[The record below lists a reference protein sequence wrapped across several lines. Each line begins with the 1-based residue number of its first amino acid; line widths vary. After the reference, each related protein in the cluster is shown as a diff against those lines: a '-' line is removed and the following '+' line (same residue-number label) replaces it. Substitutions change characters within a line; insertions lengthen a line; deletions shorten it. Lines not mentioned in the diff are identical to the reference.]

1 MSNLFLVLENQL
13 FPEKYF
19 RQFKNFH
26 FFMKEDLDSMKRFKF
41 HKNRLLFII
50 KTMRKF
56 QKNMGEKGYK
66 LTYKKL
72 NPSNELPQI
81 KLEDDLLEVINKKRV
96 SEVALFEIED
106 KTIENKVLK
115 TLKKLK
121 VKINIHPSPM
131 FLSSRKEFKDYLEE
145 VNSPFMANYYIRQ
158 RKRLNILL
166 DANGKPIGGKWSFD
180 TENRK
185 KIPSHI
191 RFPSNNWIYQADKN
205 HQKEKKLIDT
215 LFPKHPGTMENY
227 WLPPDHKDAVKVLDN
242 FIKYKID
249 NFGAFQDSIT
259 TRDDFVFH
267 SLLSPYM
274 NLGLITP
281 GEIIDK
287 VLKAHVKNNFPL
299 NSLEGF
305 IRQIIGWRE
314 FIRGIYQNYSEQENT
329 LNFWGHKRKL
339 KKCWYDGTT
348 GIVPVDDAIKK
359 ALSLGYNHHIERLMI
374 LSNFMLLCE
383 INPRDV
389 YRWFMEMY
397 VDSSEWVMGPNVY
410 GMGQFSDG
418 GIFATKPYI
427 SGSNYILKMSDYKKG
442 DWCKVWDGLYWNFIN
457 KKRTFYQKNARVGF
471 MVRTLDKM
479 DNQKR
484 KSHFDNAQNF
494 LKTIE

>member
-1 MSNLFLVLENQL
+1 MSKLFLILENQL

-19 RQFKNFH
+19 RQFKSFQ
-26 FFMKEDLDSMKRFKF
+26 FFMKEDPESMRRFKF

-50 KTMRKF
+50 KTMRNF

-81 KLEDDLLEVINKKRV
+81 KLEDDLQEVINKKRV

-106 KTIENKVLK
+106 KPIENKVLK

-121 VKINIHPSPM
+121 VKINIHPTPM

-145 VNSPFMANYYIRQ
+145 VNSPFMGNYYIRQ

-166 DANGKPIGGKWSFD
+166 DSKGKPIGGKWSFD

-191 RFPSNNWIYQADKN
+191 SFPKNNWIYQGDQD

-227 WLPPDHKDAVKVLDN
+227 WLPPDHKDAIKVLDN

-249 NFGAFQDSIT
+249 NFGPYQDSIT
-259 TRDDFVFH
+259 NRDDFVFH

-281 GEIIDK
+281 GDIIDK
-287 VLKAHVKNNFPL
+287 VLKAHTKNNFPL

-314 FIRGIYQNYSEQENT
+314 FIRGIYQNYSEQEST

-339 KKCWYDGTT
+339 KKCWYDGST
-348 GIVPVDDAIKK
+348 GIRFGV
-359 ALSLGYNHHIERLMI
+359 RLCWIPPASYDPPLFYSDTIPQKSFLFKDMHTPRVG
-374 LSNFMLLCE
+374 STAMLLGAGASYNYRKIFPIVSYE
-383 INPRDV
+383 QDV
-389 YRWFMEMY
+389 LDRPIVQLDLE
-397 VDSSEWVMGPNVY
+397 DE
-410 GMGQFSDG
+410 
-418 GIFATKPYI
+418 
-427 SGSNYILKMSDYKKG
+427 
-442 DWCKVWDGLYWNFIN
+442 NFGEDVSCCIKELMN
-457 KKRTFYQKNARVGF
+457 TP
-471 MVRTLDKM
+471 
-479 DNQKR
+479 DN
-484 KSHFDNAQNF
+484 
-494 LKTIE
+494 TT